1 MSLPLHHVHTA
12 TLSIGRESL
21 GSPLDAPE
29 WVNFMDRVSDAVKA
43 RSLQVY
49 TWRALGLGIY
59 TRADGTVVSEESA
72 TWVFQLEE
80 STVKALAA
88 DLATIKQDYAQESIA
103 LTLGTTQ
110 FC

>member
-1 MSLPLHHVHTA
+1 MSLPLSHVHTA
-12 TLSIGRESL
+12 TVSIGRESL
-21 GSPLDAPE
+21 GKPLDAAQ
-29 WVNFMDRVSDAVKA
+29 WANFMDRVSESVKL

-59 TRADGTVVSEESA
+59 TRAGTVVSEESA

-80 STVKALAA
+80 STVKVIAA
-88 DLATIKQDYAQESIA
+88 DLAAIKVDYAQEAIA

>member
-1 MSLPLHHVHTA
+1 MSLPLSHVHTA
-12 TLSIGRESL
+12 TVSIGRESL
-21 GSPLDAPE
+21 GKPLDAAQ
-29 WVNFMDRVSDAVKA
+29 WANFMDRVSESVKL

-80 STVKALAA
+80 STVKTFAA
-88 DLATIKQDYAQESIA
+88 DLTAIRQDYAQESIA